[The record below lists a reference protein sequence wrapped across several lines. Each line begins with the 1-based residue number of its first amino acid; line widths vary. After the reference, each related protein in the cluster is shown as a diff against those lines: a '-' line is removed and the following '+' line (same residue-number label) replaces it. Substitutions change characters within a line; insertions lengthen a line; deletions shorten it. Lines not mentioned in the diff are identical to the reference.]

1 MLSNGIKEDPV
12 SATKEEPKKLE
23 RIVPIQMTGREGRSR
38 SRDKAAN
45 PFLDGDDISKN
56 KGDVTKLSN
65 GKSAP
70 LATAEVIIK
79 KMFVGPIILI
89 SLLFRV
95 TKLRRRATLVMFAP
109 RQKWWARRAA
119 CSCNPHG

>member
-12 SATKEEPKKLE
+12 SSIKEEPKKVE

-38 SRDKAAN
+38 SRDRAPN

-70 LATAEVIIK
+70 LAKAEVIIK
-79 KMFVGPIILI
+79 KG
-89 SLLFRV
+89 
-95 TKLRRRATLVMFAP
+95 LV
-109 RQKWWARRAA
+109 
-119 CSCNPHG
+119 

>member
-1 MLSNGIKEDPV
+1 M
-12 SATKEEPKKLE
+12 E
-23 RIVPIQMTGREGRSR
+23 RIVLIQMTGRKGRTR

-45 PFLDGDDISKN
+45 PFLDGDDLSKN
-56 KGDVTKLSN
+56 KGDVQKLSN

-70 LATAEVIIK
+70 LATAEVIIQK
-79 KMFVGPIILI
+79 LFVEPRILI

-109 RQKWWARRAA
+109 RQKQSRAPTA
-119 CSCNPHG
+119 YLAVYLD